1 MKILNTKTL
10 KDGRKH
16 LLIEI
21 SPNEK
26 PPEPALES
34 HKFYKLGYPM
44 DDQIVEGYILQ
55 GLQRM
60 HWDSYS
66 QKWVEA

>member
-1 MKILNTKTL
+1 
-10 KDGRKH
+10 

-21 SPNEK
+21 APNEK
-26 PPEPALES
+26 YPVPPPESQA
-34 HKFYKLGYPM
+34 FYKLGYPM
-44 DDQIVEGYILQ
+44 EEQIIEGYILQ

-66 QKWVEA
+66 QKWTEA

>member
-1 MKILNTKTL
+1 MKTLNIKTL
-10 KDGRKH
+10 KDGRRH

-21 SPNEK
+21 APNEK
-26 PPEPALES
+26 YPVPPPESES
-34 HKFYKLGYPM
+34 FYKLGYPM
-44 DDQIVEGYILQ
+44 EDQIIEGYILQ

-66 QKWVEA
+66 QKWTEA